1 MRVLSNMLGNDT
13 KINSKEIAIKRGNAL
28 HTLDETELWEKV
40 YSSSGSSTN
49 ITLSKSCA
57 TAKKAKVY
65 AKNDDGHFLGA
76 VEIENPNNSV
86 ISIIDFNQSGAS
98 VWTKTAKIKFQN
110 NNVSFVVNS
119 LGTLTRNS
127 VNIQNT
133 ACIYI
138 TRIDLLF

>member
-1 MRVLSNMLGNDT
+1 MGN
-13 KINSKEIAIKRGNAL
+13 
-28 HTLDETELWEKV
+28 
-40 YSSSGSSTN
+40 
-49 ITLSKSCA
+49 
-57 TAKKAKVY
+57 

-119 LGTLTRNS
+119 LGTLTQNS